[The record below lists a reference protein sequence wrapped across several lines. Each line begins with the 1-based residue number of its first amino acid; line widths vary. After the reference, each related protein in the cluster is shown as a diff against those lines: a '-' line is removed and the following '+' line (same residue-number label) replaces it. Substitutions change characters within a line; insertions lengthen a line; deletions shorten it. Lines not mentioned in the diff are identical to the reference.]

1 MQVATFGDA
10 FSPEERRKSVLR
22 RLQPGVVIYLE
33 VVFPEGPRSK
43 YLVVVHVNEQCCTL
57 VVNSEVNPFIENHPE
72 LAVCQVRI
80 DAERH
85 AFLEHDSHIACHQ
98 VQRLPTAAVIHDLMA
113 DMDRFKGELHEEVRL
128 EVIAAI
134 KRAPTLSPAEQTMF
148 ARALE
153 GAGEV

>member
-1 MQVATFGDA
+1 MATFGDA

-33 VVFPEGPRSK
+33 VVFPEGPRST

-57 VVNSEVNPFIENHPE
+57 VVNSEVNPFVENHPE

-80 DAERH
+80 DADRH
-85 AFLEHDSHIACHQ
+85 TFLEHDSHIACHQ
-98 VQRLPTAAVIHDLMA
+98 VRRLPTLAVVRDLMA
-113 DMDRFKGELHEEVRL
+113 DMDRIKGDLHEEVRV

-134 KRAPTLSPAEQTMF
+134 KRAPTLSPADQTKF

>member
-1 MQVATFGDA
+1 MATLGDA

-43 YLVVVHVNEQCCTL
+43 YLAVVHVDEQCCTL
-57 VVNSEVNPFIENHPE
+57 VVNSEVHSFIENHPE
-72 LAVCQVRI
+72 LAVCQVRM

-85 AFLEHDSHIACHQ
+85 TFLEHDSHIACHQ
-98 VQRLPTAAVIHDLMA
+98 VRRLPTAAVIRDLMA
-113 DMDRFKGELHEEVRL
+113 DMDRIKGDLHEEVRL
-128 EVIAAI
+128 QVIAAI

-153 GAGEV
+153 GEGEV